1 MGAQALSP
9 GGPNLKVNSGPRTK
23 RKHHKLN
30 LTVDQLWTLCPTLG
44 RGRGWWL
51 LSSVPFTRAGPVTRA
66 DIQHLSDYRFWWFF
80 CLIAD
85 KINQFKNVRLRLWWS
100 ILLSTTLIISW
111 TKKKV
116 YWEGELNGRRQV
128 PQKCIRNSTWM
139 LILQFFRVQEQF
151 VSVWRL
157 FMTFLKY
164 FNSSKNSHVCEL
176 SWERIRPK
184 PSACT
189 GWINNH
195 YEKKNTYLCELTL

>member
-1 MGAQALSP
+1 M
-9 GGPNLKVNSGPRTK
+9 
-23 RKHHKLN
+23 
-30 LTVDQLWTLCPTLG
+30 
-44 RGRGWWL
+44 
-51 LSSVPFTRAGPVTRA
+51 
-66 DIQHLSDYRFWWFF
+66 
-80 CLIAD
+80 
-85 KINQFKNVRLRLWWS
+85 
-100 ILLSTTLIISW
+100 
-111 TKKKV
+111 
-116 YWEGELNGRRQV
+116 YWERELNGRRQV

-176 SWERIRPK
+176 SWERTRPK

-195 YEKKNTYLCELTL
+195 YEKKYIFMWTDPLILKETLVASCVHTVSWYVMHFHVLWLTLRCSNVKNNRKREKCCRCSVWIVLSETTTPPPLSGSCCFSVTLRCLTEPKRLWDHVVI